1 MMRHRFHALCPYFAM
16 FPESFAEYWIKRLTK
31 PDETVI
37 DPFSGRG
44 TTALTALLCG
54 RNAISSDVNDVAFC
68 LTKAK
73 TSPPS
78 LSRLKV
84 RLSQLRKEFNPRAWQ
99 KAARETD
106 EFFHY
111 AYAPGTLR
119 QLLYLRETLNWKES
133 RVDNMLAALTLG
145 SLHGEASSKHYLS
158 NQMPRTISTK
168 PRYSVNFWKTR
179 QLVAAERDVF
189 TVLGEMAAF
198 RYESPM
204 PEGDSIVLHT
214 DMRNLPRV
222 IESTPK
228 NPIRCAITSPPY
240 LNVTSF
246 EEDQWLRLWF
256 LGGLPYPRKGTVS
269 RDDRHG
275 TADSYWSFIA
285 DMWRCLG
292 AIMAGSAH
300 VVIRI
305 GSRRVLPDLLKR
317 GLAGCGQFSGR
328 KVKLLSNRVT
338 EIRKRQTDAFR
349 PGTKGCVVELD
360 CHFRFAD

>member
-31 PDETVI
+31 PNDTVL

-54 RNAISSDVNDVAFC
+54 RHAISSDVNDVAVC

-73 TSPPS
+73 TISPS
-78 LSRLKV
+78 YKRLRSRIIE
-84 RLSQLRKEFNPRAWQ
+84 LRREFDPKAW
-99 KAARETD
+99 KKPAAAAD
-106 EFFHY
+106 EFFQY
-111 AYAPGTLR
+111 AYAPGTLQ
-119 QLLYLRETLNWKES
+119 QLLYLRESLDWKQS

-145 SLHGEASSKHYLS
+145 SLHGEASSKRYLS

-168 PRYSVNFWKTR
+168 PRYSVNFWKAR
-179 QLVAAERDVF
+179 ELVAPERDVF
-189 TVLGEMAAF
+189 AVLGDMATF
-198 RYESPM
+198 RYESPI
-204 PEGDSIVLHT
+204 PEGDSVVLHT

-222 IESTPK
+222 IDAKKQGPLH
-228 NPIRCAITSPPY
+228 CAITSPPY

-256 LGGLPYPRKGTVS
+256 LGGPSYPKKGTVS

-275 TADSYWSFIA
+275 TADHYWSFIG
-285 DMWRCLG
+285 DMWRSLG
-292 AIMAGSAH
+292 SVMDDDAH

-305 GSRRVLPDLLKR
+305 GSRKISPEALKR
-317 GLAGCGQFSGR
+317 GLAGCAQFSGR
-328 KVKLLSNRVT
+328 KVKLVSHRVT
-338 EIRKRQTDAFR
+338 EIKKRQTDAFR

-360 CHFRFAD
+360 CHFKFAN

>member
-1 MMRHRFHALCPYFAM
+1 MIRHRFHSLCPYFAM

-31 PDETVI
+31 PNETVL

-54 RNAISSDVNDVAFC
+54 RNAISSDVNDVAIC

-78 LSRLKV
+78 LGRLKSRL
-84 RLSQLRKEFNPRAWQ
+84 SELRKAFDPKAW
-99 KAARETD
+99 KKPAGEAD
-106 EFFHY
+106 EFFQY
-111 AYAPGTLR
+111 AYAPGTLK
-119 QLLYLRETLNWKES
+119 QLLYLRETLDWKQS
-133 RVDNMLAALTLG
+133 RIDNMLAALTLG
-145 SLHGEASSKHYLS
+145 SLHGEVTSKRYLS

-179 QLVAAERDVF
+179 HLVAPERDVF
-189 TVLGEMAAF
+189 SVLGDMALF
-198 RYESPM
+198 RYESPI

-222 IESTPK
+222 IEPTPER
-228 NPIRCAITSPPY
+228 PLRCAITSPPY

-256 LGGLPYPRKGTVS
+256 LGGLAYPKKGMIS
-269 RDDRHG
+269 RDDRHT
-275 TADSYWSFIA
+275 TADTYWSFIG

-292 AIMAGSAH
+292 AVMSDNAH

-305 GSRRVLPDLLKR
+305 GSRRISPELLKR

-328 KVKLLSNRVT
+328 TVKLISHRVT
-338 EIRKRQTDAFR
+338 EIKKRQTDAFR